1 MTTPPTAYPLAWP
14 HGWPVTPSSKQGAS
28 RFKTTFDKAQRKLH
42 DELRMLGAR
51 NIIVS
56 SNVAV
61 RKDGMLYS
69 DFARRKIDIPA
80 VAVYFDLDK
89 RPMVMARDAYWTP
102 QENIMALAHTIA
114 HMRGLTRHG
123 GDSMLQRA
131 FTGFA
136 ALPAPEGF
144 KAKRPWWE
152 VLGVEPGATK
162 DQIDI
167 AYQEKL
173 WTVHPDKGG
182 SADLFNELVEAKRE
196 AKEKKQ

>member
-1 MTTPPTAYPLAWP
+1 MTIPPTAYPLVWP
-14 HGWPVTPSSKQGAS
+14 HGWPVTPRSKQGSS
-28 RFKTTFDKAQRKLH
+28 RFKTTFEKSQRKLH
-42 DELRMLGAR
+42 EELRMLGAK

-80 VAVYFDLDK
+80 VAVYFDLEK
-89 RPMVMARDAYWTP
+89 RAMVMARDAYWTP

-136 ALPAPEGF
+136 ALPAPEGH
-144 KAKRPWWE
+144 KAERDWWV
-152 VLGVEPGATK
+152 VLGLPDHGHHSFG
-162 DQIDI
+162 DI
-167 AYQEKL
+167 EKAYLKKVKE
-173 WTVHPDKGG
+173 THPDVGG
-182 SADLFNELVEAKRE
+182 SVEAFNEVVRAR
-196 AKEKKQ
+196 KKAMTP

>member
-1 MTTPPTAYPLAWP
+1 MSTPPTAYPLAWP
-14 HGWPVTPSSKQGAS
+14 HGWPVTPRSKQGAS
-28 RFKTTFDKAQRKLH
+28 RFKTTFEKAQRKLH
-42 DELRMLGAR
+42 DELRMLGAG
-51 NIIVS
+51 NVIVS

-61 RKDGMLYS
+61 RRDGMLYA

-80 VAVYFDLDK
+80 VAVYFNLK
-89 RPMVMARDAYWTP
+89 GKPMVMARDAYWTP

-136 ALPAPEGF
+136 ALPAPEGHQ
-144 KAKRPWWE
+144 KKRMWWE
-152 VLGVEPGATK
+152 VLGVPMNATK

-167 AYQEKL
+167 AYQDKL
-173 WTVHPDKGG
+173 WIAHPDKGG
-182 SADLFNELVEAKRE
+182 SPEAFNELTEAR
-196 AKEKKQ
+196 KEGLAA